1 MNVNGVQNK
10 TTQHKRK
17 TTGEWINYDNFPFW
31 VEYPFNSDIILIVIC
46 NNMQNTDIKIHY
58 IQISGHRVQ

>member
-1 MNVNGVQNK
+1 MKVNGVQNK

-17 TTGEWINYDNFPFW
+17 TTWENDNFHFW
-31 VEYPFNSDIILIVIC
+31 VEYPFNSDIIWIVIC